1 MSILLF
7 PTCKSVTDVEL
18 QSVMLQLE
26 KLFKRLQ
33 DRLIFVVMVFEYVL
47 VWMGS
52 EDLSPESCDSSWW
65 LISLW
70 LCSKGRSH
78 LRSVTVTQRR
88 YLPWKWL
95 TVLQHSLSLSQ
106 CSSSHSR
113 LARKLKTFA
122 GLISLSTI
130 LVLLNFCGAI
140 RGSIEMEVR
149 G

>member
-52 EDLSPESCDSSWW
+52 EDLSPESCDSSW
-65 LISLW
+65 
-70 LCSKGRSH
+70 
-78 LRSVTVTQRR
+78 
-88 YLPWKWL
+88 
-95 TVLQHSLSLSQ
+95 
-106 CSSSHSR
+106 
-113 LARKLKTFA
+113 
-122 GLISLSTI
+122 
-130 LVLLNFCGAI
+130 
-140 RGSIEMEVR
+140 
-149 G
+149 